1 MHEVMIIGAG
11 PAGMTAAVYAAR
23 KRLKTLLVSKDIG
36 GQAIWSSKI
45 ENYMGYQFIEGA
57 ELMRKFDD
65 QVKLFP
71 IDQMIGE
78 EVTALERSN
87 GTFQVRTAGGE
98 TLQAQA
104 LILASGKHPRLLNV
118 PGEERLRG
126 RGVSYCATCD
136 APLFSGQAVAVVG
149 GGNSALEAA
158 RDLISIADHV
168 FLVSPTKITGDPL
181 VFDRLKSASN
191 FTAFLEA
198 EVTEINGSKLVEG
211 VKIRDRQSGRRDEVR
226 VGGVF
231 VEIGRVPASELAKD
245 LTGVNQFGE
254 IEVNRNCETAV
265 PGLFAAGDVTDVL
278 DKQIVIAA
286 AEGAKAALQAHRYL
300 QNLRYLQSLAS
311 TDKVA

>member
-36 GQAIWSSKI
+36 GQAIWASKI
-45 ENYMGYQFIEGA
+45 ENYMGYQFVEGA

-78 EVTALERSN
+78 EVTILAISD
-87 GTFQVRTAGGE
+87 GGFQIQTAKGEIHKARTV
-98 TLQAQA
+98 
-104 LILASGKHPRLLNV
+104 ILASGKHPRLLDV
-118 PGEERLRG
+118 PGEARLRG
-126 RGVSYCATCD
+126 RGVTYCATCD
-136 APLFSGQAVAVVG
+136 APLFTQRSVAVVG

-158 RDLISIADHV
+158 RDLVGIADHV
-168 FLVSPTKITGDPL
+168 YLISLTKITGEPL
-181 VFDRLKSASN
+181 VFERLKSASN
-191 FTAFLEA
+191 FTAFLES
-198 EVTEINGSKLVEG
+198 EVVEINGSNLVEG
-211 VKIRDRQSGRRDEVR
+211 IEIRDRQSGRQSELR

-245 LTGVNQFGE
+245 MTGVNRFGE
-254 IEVNRNCETAV
+254 IEVNRNCETSV

-286 AEGAKAALQAHRYL
+286 AEGAKAALQAY
-300 QNLRYLQSLAS
+300 RYLQSL
-311 TDKVA
+311 TLREEVA

>member
-36 GQAIWSSKI
+36 GQAIWASKI
-45 ENYMGYQFIEGA
+45 ENYMGYQFVEGA

-65 QVKLFP
+65 QVRLFP

-78 EVTALERSN
+78 EVTALVRAN
-87 GTFQVRTAGGE
+87 GAFQIQTAGGE
-98 TLQAQA
+98 TRQARA
-104 LILASGKHPRLLNV
+104 VILASGKHPRQLNV

-136 APLFSGQAVAVVG
+136 APLFSRQAVAVVG

-158 RDLISIADHV
+158 RDLVGIADHV
-168 FLVSPTKITGDPL
+168 FLVSQTKVTGDPL

-191 FTAFLEA
+191 LTAFLES
-198 EVTEINGSKLVEG
+198 EVVEINGSNLVEA
-211 VKIRDRQSGRRDEVR
+211 IRIKDRKSGRQDDLR

-231 VEIGRVPASELAKD
+231 VEIGRVPSSELAGD
-245 LTGVNQFGE
+245 LTGVNRFGE
-254 IEVNRNCETAV
+254 IEVNRNCETSV

-300 QNLRYLQSLAS
+300 QNLVLH
-311 TDKVA
+311 DKVA